1 MGTKKKISMNMK
13 IVFAM
18 ILIIALVV
26 SLAFFY
32 SSISL
37 IVGRIDGT
45 TDINAV
51 IEEIQ
56 GYLLIVIFL
65 NIGFLALL
73 AKTMF
78 DIYRDAKENYYTI
91 EIAKMTSTID
101 QQTSIEKLD
110 FVNDRMV
117 KLVGSFASNVGNN
130 LKRVYAALYQTYMIK
145 SMKTEKDFAKIKM
158 YTGILM
164 RAYAESYSMREIY
177 TDKKIEKI
185 ADAAVMYDIGK
196 LGTPGYIL
204 YKEANLDRGDYEI
217 AKRHALVGFNLVDA
231 IKPDMAQGSYEQYL
245 RDICGYHHE
254 RFDGTGYPWGIKGE
268 EIPFIG
274 RVIALVTTYETITRD
289 RPYRKAMTHEEA
301 VLLVNNEKGRY
312 FDPKIVKIFNAV
324 EREFKKIKEMDLN

>member
-1 MGTKKKISMNMK
+1 MGSKKKISMNMK

-18 ILIIALVV
+18 VLIVALVV

-32 SSISL
+32 SSISQ
-37 IVGRIDGT
+37 IVGRITET
-45 TDINAV
+45 TDIDAV

-78 DIYRDAKENYYTI
+78 DIYSDAKENYYTI
-91 EIAKMTSTID
+91 EISKMTSTID

-117 KLVGSFASNVGNN
+117 KLVGNFASTVGNN
-130 LKRVYAALYQTYMIK
+130 LKRVYSALYQTYMIK
-145 SMKTEKDFAKIKM
+145 SMKTEKDFEKIKM
-158 YTGILM
+158 YASILM

-204 YKEANLDRGDYEI
+204 YKEANLDRNDYEM
-217 AKRHALVGFNLVDA
+217 AKRHAIVGFNLVES
-231 IKPDMAQGSYEQYL
+231 IKPDSPQGTFEQYL

-254 RFDGTGYPWGIKGE
+254 RFDGTGYPWGTKGE
-268 EIPFIG
+268 EIPFIA
-274 RVIALVTTYETITRD
+274 RIIALITTYETITRD
-289 RPYRKAMTHEEA
+289 RPYKKAMTHEEA
-301 VLLVNNEKGRY
+301 VILVNNEKGRY

-324 EREFKKIKEMDLN
+324 EREFKKIKELQL